1 MRKRFFSNEL
11 DFRAKIFYLF
21 GFTGIL
27 VCVVTSLFSPMIGLS
42 AVGTAINVFAILFS
56 ISIMAYT
63 RKSKN
68 YERAYVI
75 VIVVLFLVFYPI
87 SYFFSGAY
95 KSGMPVFF
103 LFGILFTVYML
114 NGEKMLILAFL
125 QFLCFICLNLLAYRY
140 PNLVV
145 MLDSEKS
152 IVLDVSL
159 GSVTVA
165 ISLAVTMNSL
175 ISFYEEQQ
183 TLLEQSKQDAETAN
197 KAKSTFLANMSH
209 EIRTPL
215 NIIMGANELIQR
227 DASSEHLKALSRHIR
242 DSGENLQ
249 EIITN
254 ILDVSKIE
262 SGKIELVKEVYSISE
277 FAETLVSVGS
287 NFRKKASV
295 SYNVKLAEQFPP
307 YLVGDL
313 VALKKIAG
321 NFLSNAFKYT
331 AKGSVT
337 LNIFFRHTE
346 QAGELVLVLEVS
358 DTGIGIPKEELKNIF
373 DAFNRV
379 DLKVHRH
386 IEGTGLG
393 LAIVRELTESMGG
406 SVNVESEYGKGS
418 RFWVEIPQEIAKV
431 PPKRSE
437 VRQDYLFYAPDC
449 RILAVDDNCDNL
461 AIMQEMLRPTGVR
474 FDSVISGIE
483 CLEITKKQDYDII
496 LLDYMMPEMD
506 GLEIMKR
513 LSEREGFQTPVVA
526 VTANAIAGT
535 EDLLLKNG
543 FSAFLSKPYA
553 LSDLYRIILSQIDPK
568 LIKNGKSE
576 QEGRTEIAGGNK
588 VLEEQLAGFGI
599 RIDKALEY
607 FDGNPDQYYN
617 VAELLVMNYERE
629 RQETE
634 EMMEGDSEKLKYKIH
649 SIKSRSANVGMLK
662 LSAIA
667 TSIEKL
673 LLTDKKEEA
682 MSLMPYFL
690 YYWKLGYQGLLH
702 FIKTHVPEKA
712 SMGME
717 ADRETNKDVGQVYE
731 ALLVSLKNLNRK
743 PALNRLEDLARA
755 EDSEEILG
763 LLQEASK
770 AVLAFEFKQAIEIVD
785 TIKKEREI
793 DGWQQN

>member
-27 VCVVTSLFSPMIGLS
+27 VCVVISLFSPVIGLS
-42 AVGTAINVFAILFS
+42 TVGTAINILAILFS

-63 RKSKN
+63 QKSKN
-68 YERAYVI
+68 YERAYVV
-75 VIVVLFLVFYPI
+75 VIVVLFLVFYPV

-114 NGEKMLILAFL
+114 NGEKMLMLTFL
-125 QFLCFICLNLLAYRY
+125 QFFCFICVNFIAYRY
-140 PNLVV
+140 PNLII
-145 MLDSEKS
+145 MLESERS

-159 GSVTVA
+159 SSITVA
-165 ISLAVTMNSL
+165 ASLAVTMNSL

-183 TLLEQSKQDAETAN
+183 SLLEHSKREAESAN

-227 DASSEHLKALSRHIR
+227 DASNEHIQSLSRHIR

-262 SGKIELVKEVYSISE
+262 SGKIEVVREVYSISE
-277 FAETLVSVGS
+277 FAETMVSIGT
-287 NFRKKASV
+287 NFRKKANV
-295 SYNVKLAEQFPP
+295 RYNVKLAEQFPP
-307 YLVGDL
+307 YLIGDL

-337 LNIFFRHTE
+337 LRIFFRRRE
-346 QAGELVLVLEVS
+346 QAEELVLVLEVS

-373 DAFNRV
+373 DAFNRA
-379 DLKVHRH
+379 DLKAHRH

-431 PPKRSE
+431 LPNRSE
-437 VRQDYLFYAPDC
+437 VRQDYLFYAPNC
-449 RILAVDDNCDNL
+449 RILAVDDNRDNL
-461 AIMQEMLRPTGVR
+461 AIMQEMLRPAGVQ
-474 FDSVISGIE
+474 FDAVISGIE
-483 CLEITKKQDYDII
+483 CLEITKKQSYDII

-506 GLEIMKR
+506 GLEIMKQ
-513 LSEREGFQTPVVA
+513 LSAREGFLTPVIA

-535 EDLLLKNG
+535 EELLMKNG
-543 FSAFLSKPYA
+543 FSAFLSKPYTLA
-553 LSDLYRIILSQIDPK
+553 DLYRMILGQIDPN
-568 LIKNGKSE
+568 LIEGGRNGP
-576 QEGRTEIAGGNK
+576 EGRREPGVKNK
-588 VLEEQLAGFGI
+588 ALEEDLAGYGI
-599 RIDKALEY
+599 RLDKALEY

-629 RQETE
+629 RRETE
-634 EMMEGDSEKLKYKIH
+634 EMVQSDSEKLKYKVH

-667 TSIEKL
+667 SSIEKL

-690 YYWKLGYQGLLH
+690 YLWKQGYQGLLH
-702 FIKTHVPEKA
+702 FIDAHVLEKTSRGIEPGK
-712 SMGME
+712 E
-717 ADRETNKDVGQVYE
+717 ANKDIGQVYE
-731 ALLVSLKNLNRK
+731 SLLLSLKNLNRK
-743 PALNRLEDLARA
+743 PALDRLEDLMKA
-755 EDSEEILG
+755 EDSEEVIA
-763 LLQEASK
+763 LLKEASA
-770 AVLAFEFKQAIEIVD
+770 AVSAFAFKQATELIEK
-785 TIKKEREI
+785 IKKER
-793 DGWQQN
+793 GK